1 MDVITEASALALY
14 SVFFLNLYLLLNN
27 SNHTKNI
34 IGIPDPRVFQFG
46 LIDAYDQHI
55 WVSARVA
62 ILSSPGI
69 NYATRWIA
77 QFKSPG
83 RNSSVTRKT

>member
-1 MDVITEASALALY
+1 M
-14 SVFFLNLYLLLNN
+14 
-27 SNHTKNI
+27 
-34 IGIPDPRVFQFG
+34 GIPDPRVFQCG
-46 LIDAYDQHI
+46 LIDAYNQHN
-55 WVSARVA
+55 WVTARVA

-83 RNSSVTRKT
+83 RNSSRTRKT